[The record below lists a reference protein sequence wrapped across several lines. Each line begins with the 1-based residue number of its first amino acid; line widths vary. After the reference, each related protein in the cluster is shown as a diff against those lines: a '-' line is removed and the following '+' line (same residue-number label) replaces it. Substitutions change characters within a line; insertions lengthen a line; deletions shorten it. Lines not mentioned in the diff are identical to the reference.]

1 MRNAPGTRPSLI
13 VRLRNRQGLDAW
25 QQFVEIYQPLVFRL
39 ARRKGFQ
46 HSDAADISQEV
57 LLRVAGA
64 VERWDGEREHG
75 SFRGWLSTIARNL
88 MINFLAREKRHPIV
102 GAADAVAELI
112 DQQSVLESTQSKLF
126 DEEFERQVFAWAAER
141 IRSSFQDSTWQAFW
155 RTAVDGVPAAQVAG
169 EAGLSVATV
178 YVSCSRVIRKLRSE
192 VQKVLRENERRDKE
206 LGEVAR

>member
-13 VRLRNRQGLDAW
+13 VRLRNRQDLDAW

-64 VERWDGEREHG
+64 VERWDGDRAYG

-88 MINFLAREKRHPIV
+88 MINFLDKGKRHPIAG
-102 GAADAVAELI
+102 GADVMADLM
-112 DQQSVLESTQSKLF
+112 DQKSTPECEQSKLF
-126 DEEFERQVFAWAAER
+126 DEEYERQVFAWAAER

-155 RTAVDGVPAAQVAG
+155 RTAVDGVPAAQVAA
-169 EAGLSVATV
+169 EAGSSVGTV
-178 YVSCSRVIRKLRSE
+178 YVARSRVIRKLRSE
-192 VQKVLRENERRDKE
+192 VQKVLRENELR
-206 LGEVAR
+206 EVAR

>member
-75 SFRGWLSTIARNL
+75 SLNL

-178 YVSCSRVIRKLRSE
+178 YVSRSRVIRKLRSE

>member
-178 YVSCSRVIRKLRSE
+178 YVSRSRVIRKLRSE